1 MPRVAVND
9 QIPTSHEITELLQ
22 AWSQGDSEAL
32 AKLIPL
38 VDRELKKI
46 ARAYMRKERPGH
58 ILQTTALVDEALIR
72 LIRAEKINWDNRK
85 QFYALIAR
93 RMRQILVEYA
103 RKQITKGGTRVEQVD
118 VTEADKV
125 TDKASEELLL
135 LHEALLKLAT
145 LDARK
150 ANVVEHRYF
159 GGFTF
164 GEIAKLL
171 GVSKAT
177 VEREWNLAR
186 AWLRREIYDGDTLES
201 SEV

>member
-1 MPRVAVND
+1 MD
-9 QIPTSHEITELLQ
+9 PTHEITELLQ

-118 VTEADKV
+118 VTEADKL

-186 AWLRREIYDGDTLES
+186 AWLRREIYDGDALES
-201 SEV
+201 SED

>member
-1 MPRVAVND
+1 MSQA
-9 QIPTSHEITELLQ
+9 HEITELLQ
-22 AWSQGDSEAL
+22 AWSKGDRQAL

-46 ARAYMRKERPGH
+46 AHAYMRKERRGH

-93 RMRQILVEYA
+93 RMRQVLIDYA
-103 RKQITKGGTRVEQVD
+103 RKQITKGGTRVAKVD
-118 VTEADKV
+118 VTEADRL
-125 TDKASEELLL
+125 TDKASEELLR
-135 LHEALLKLAT
+135 LHQALMKLAT

-150 ANVVEHRYF
+150 ADIVEKRYF

-164 GEIAKLL
+164 GEIAKFL
-171 GVSKAT
+171 GVSKSS

-186 AWLRREIYDGDTLES
+186 AWLRREINGSDALES